1 MEQSRVDPVDNA
13 RLIVLGYLTSE
24 YCKANMHA
32 KSEVVTMSHE
42 ITFEEPSFQFNALVE
57 PRYCSFDEGCC
68 AGEPADEGSVLATV
82 LVMVICVLLS
92 VAVVNWFIFG
102 K

>member
-24 YCKANMHA
+24 CCKANMHA

-42 ITFEEPSFQFNALVE
+42 ITLDEPSFQFDALAE
-57 PRYCSFDEGCC
+57 PRYYSFDEGCT
-68 AGEPADEGSVLATV
+68 GEPADEGSVLATV

-92 VAVVNWFIFG
+92 VAIVNWFIFG